1 MEDNFNKHLGNKL
14 KLRRLALGLTQ
25 TKVAKAINVTFQQI
39 QKYEKGTNGVSSIR
53 LLQLSNYLKV
63 PIDYFFEDFSEYLIN
78 IEKSKEGHMNINY
91 NFLIKLYSE
100 LNSDQKL
107 KLRRLALGLTQTKV
121 AKAINVT
128 FQQIQKY
135 EKGTNGVSSIRLL
148 QLSNYL
154 KVPINYFFEDFSE
167 YLINVEKS
175 KESPITV
182 NYNFLVKLYS
192 ELTNDQ
198 KIKFNKNLQTISVP
212 VTKTG

>member
-1 MEDNFNKHLGNKL
+1 MEENFNKHLG
-14 KLRRLALGLTQ
+14 G
-25 TKVAKAINVTFQQI
+25 
-39 QKYEKGTNGVSSIR
+39 
-53 LLQLSNYLKV
+53 
-63 PIDYFFEDFSEYLIN
+63 
-78 IEKSKEGHMNINY
+78 
-91 NFLIKLYSE
+91 
-100 LNSDQKL
+100 KL

-167 YLINVEKS
+167 YLVNVEKS
-175 KESPITV
+175 KETPMTV

-192 ELTNDQ
+192 ELNNDQ
-198 KIKFNKNLQTISVP
+198 KIKFSKSLQSHNVNIS
-212 VTKTG
+212 KTG

>member
-1 MEDNFNKHLGNKL
+1 MDENFNKHLGN
-14 KLRRLALGLTQ
+14 
-25 TKVAKAINVTFQQI
+25 
-39 QKYEKGTNGVSSIR
+39 
-53 LLQLSNYLKV
+53 
-63 PIDYFFEDFSEYLIN
+63 
-78 IEKSKEGHMNINY
+78 
-91 NFLIKLYSE
+91 
-100 LNSDQKL
+100 KL

-167 YLINVEKS
+167 YLTNIEKS
-175 KESPITV
+175 KEHPITV

-192 ELTNDQ
+192 ELNEDQ
-198 KIKFNKNLQTISVP
+198 KLKFSKNLQAYSAVIS
-212 VTKTG
+212 KTG

>member
-14 KLRRLALGLTQ
+14 KMRRLG
-25 TKVAKAINVTFQQI
+25 
-39 QKYEKGTNGVSSIR
+39 
-53 LLQLSNYLKV
+53 
-63 PIDYFFEDFSEYLIN
+63 
-78 IEKSKEGHMNINY
+78 
-91 NFLIKLYSE
+91 
-100 LNSDQKL
+100 
-107 KLRRLALGLTQTKV
+107 LGLTQTKV

-167 YLINVEKS
+167 YLINADRQ
-175 KESPITV
+175 KEGHLNI

-192 ELTNDQ
+192 ELNSEQ
-198 KIKFNKNLQTISVP
+198 RIKFSKNLQQVNIGIS
-212 VTKTG
+212 KTG